1 MQVCY
6 LCRERESN
14 KQTVPVC
21 LPSCCVSVC
30 VKMCKYSMHLSC
42 FADLLL
48 ASFWVFF
55 SCTQEVCIFVSLS
68 VCNFVFF
75 LSLSF
80 LSMCFLTSEVFVCLS
95 QSLHNLT
102 MCVCVYFWLVMSVC
116 VCLHLS
122 LSLNVWASVC
132 LFGLIVFNVVCAS
145 QKAPLLSMCI
155 CVYNGF
161 SLSVRGVCLH

>member
-6 LCRERESN
+6 LERKREQ
-14 KQTVPVC
+14 QTDCACVPSFLLC
-21 LPSCCVSVC
+21 VC
-30 VKMCKYSMHLSC
+30 VRENVQVLHALVLFCWLIISIL
-42 FADLLL
+42 F
-48 ASFWVFF
+48 FFF

-80 LSMCFLTSEVFVCLS
+80 LSMCFLTSEVSVCLS

-102 MCVCVYFWLVMSVC
+102 MCVCVYFLLVMSVC

-122 LSLNVWASVC
+122 LSLNAWASVC
-132 LFGLIVFNVVCAS
+132 LFGFIVFNVVCAS
-145 QKAPLLSMCI
+145 QKAPLFSMCI
-155 CVYNGF
+155 NVYNGF
-161 SLSVRGVCLH
+161 SLSVRGVCLL